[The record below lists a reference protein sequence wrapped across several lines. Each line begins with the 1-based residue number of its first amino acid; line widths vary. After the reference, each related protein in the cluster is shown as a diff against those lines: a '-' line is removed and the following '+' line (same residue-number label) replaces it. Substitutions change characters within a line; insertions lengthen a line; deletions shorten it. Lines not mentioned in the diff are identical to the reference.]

1 MGHGCCA
8 CNAALWLASKFE
20 EVNICS
26 VQSLRHVSANAYT
39 RQEIVD
45 FEVELLQAVDFQVR
59 HRWGKA

>member
-1 MGHGCCA
+1 MCA
-8 CNAALWLASKFE
+8 CNAALWVASKFE
-20 EVNICS
+20 EVHICS

-59 HRWGKA
+59 HRWGIA